1 MKYSIKLEDNEV
13 DAFVGIFV
21 NGLIG
26 PESGRTKAEKR
37 VIEKV
42 AALGTRYENA
52 LVGGGKP

>member
-26 PESGRTKAEKR
+26 PESGRTRAEKR

-52 LVGGGKP
+52 LVGSR